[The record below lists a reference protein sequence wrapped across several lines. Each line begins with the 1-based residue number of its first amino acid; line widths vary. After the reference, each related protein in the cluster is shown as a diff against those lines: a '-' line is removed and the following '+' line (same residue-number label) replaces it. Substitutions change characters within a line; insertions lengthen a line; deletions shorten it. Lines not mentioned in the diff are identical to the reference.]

1 MDWLEILNGAF
12 ELILLSVISLATVY
26 VITWLKAKKQELLV
40 KTEDETAKKYIEM
53 LDKTVC
59 DCVLATKQTFVDT
72 LKKDGVFDEAA
83 QKEAF
88 QLTYNSVMSILT
100 DDAREYL
107 NEAVTDLNTYITTK
121 IEAQVSA
128 TK

>member
-12 ELILLSVISLATVY
+12 ELILFSLISLATVY
-26 VITWLKAKKQELLV
+26 VLTWIKAKKQELLA
-40 KTEDETAKKYIEM
+40 KTEDETARKYIEL

-59 DCVLATKQTFVDT
+59 ECVLATKQTFVDA
-72 LKKDGVFDEAA
+72 LKEEGVFDAEA
-83 QKEAF
+83 QKKAF
-88 QLTYNSVMSILT
+88 QLTYDSVMTILT

-107 NEAVTDLNTYITTK
+107 GSAVSDLNTYITTK
-121 IEAQVSA
+121 IEAQVST

>member
-12 ELILLSVISLATVY
+12 ELILFSLISLATVY
-26 VITWLKAKKQELLV
+26 VLTWIKAKKQELLA
-40 KTEDETAKKYIEM
+40 KTEDETARKYIEL

-59 DCVLATKQTFVDT
+59 ECVLATKQTFVDA
-72 LKKDGVFDEAA
+72 LKEEGVFDAEA
-83 QKEAF
+83 QKKAF
-88 QLTYNSVMSILT
+88 QLTYDSVMTILT

-107 NEAVTDLNTYITTK
+107 GSTVSDLNTYITTK
-121 IEAQVSA
+121 IEAQVST

>member
-12 ELILLSVISLATVY
+12 ELILLSAISLATVY